1 MGLSLGRPDVYLDE
15 GVLVPEH
22 EVDGGSPGMCIW
34 RGTEFQPKIMV
45 WVLEL
50 DFGLTVARRVKV
62 GAGWVGRC
70 NTWILQPSDRSAG
83 ATVSPRGRGSFREVL
98 DTYAMRLDRTGS
110 PAAVTTRFHAC
121 RGRRRGPARDFKG
134 RRSLNRGY
142 IPA

>member
-1 MGLSLGRPDVYLDE
+1 MNVTNHAGTFCIVFV
-15 GVLVPEH
+15 VLVEL
-22 EVDGGSPGMCIW
+22 EVKNYYVLQKMEKHLLLPFLRHIGLKNSIHSP
-34 RGTEFQPKIMV
+34 THLKFE
-45 WVLEL
+45 
-50 DFGLTVARRVKV
+50 A
-62 GAGWVGRC
+62 
-70 NTWILQPSDRSAG
+70 S
-83 ATVSPRGRGSFREVL
+83 GRGSFREVL